1 MPVCIYAKQ
10 LITWNHTKPGY
21 SFLRMQAEG
30 GDDNLL
36 KAAATSDQ
44 VQNPAQ
50 VIAAILAHPARHWH
64 FFAGIC
70 SQLQH
75 AGDQID
81 VCSVRMLARL
91 HGVMEA
97 SVPFNDAMLQALT
110 VSKRFACF
118 AINLMRDEYTDIR
131 ERLDA
136 TRGSNAIGEFLFR
149 MQAEDSAKQLTS
161 NFLMGYVL
169 NLFVTIDP
177 GVTEHAHGIL
187 THMCNLSSAFSTA
200 HARFRMECEQLWQ
213 THKDCPRHGTRA
225 HRSIHAA
232 LSSLIHDFELEQ
244 QLMEGIFY

>member
-1 MPVCIYAKQ
+1 
-10 LITWNHTKPGY
+10 
-21 SFLRMQAEG
+21 
-30 GDDNLL
+30 
-36 KAAATSDQ
+36 
-44 VQNPAQ
+44 
-50 VIAAILAHPARHWH
+50 
-64 FFAGIC
+64 
-70 SQLQH
+70 
-75 AGDQID
+75 
-81 VCSVRMLARL
+81 MLTRL

-110 VSKRFACF
+110 VSKRFAGF
-118 AINLMRDEYTDIR
+118 AMNLMRNEYTDVR

-136 TRGSNAIGEFLFR
+136 TRGSHAIGEFLFR
-149 MQAEDSAKQLTS
+149 MQTEDSAKQLTS

-213 THKDCPRHGTRA
+213 AHKDCPRHGTQA

-232 LSSLIHDFELEQ
+232 LGSLVHDFELEQ
-244 QLMEGIFY
+244 ELMESIFY